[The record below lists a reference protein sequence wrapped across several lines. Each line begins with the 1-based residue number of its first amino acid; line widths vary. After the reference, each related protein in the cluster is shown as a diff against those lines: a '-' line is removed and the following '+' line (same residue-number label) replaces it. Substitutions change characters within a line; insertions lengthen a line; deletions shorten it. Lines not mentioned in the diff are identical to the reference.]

1 MPKMKTHSGAKKRFK
16 VTGTGKVRG
25 RHAFTAHIKEKKA
38 AKRKR
43 RLNQPAFLSDEDAR
57 RVKGLLRG
65 HPR

>member
-1 MPKMKTHSGAKKRFK
+1 

-25 RHAFTAHIKEKKA
+25 RHAFTSHIKEKKA

-57 RVKGLLRG
+57 RVRGLLRG
-65 HPR
+65 HRA